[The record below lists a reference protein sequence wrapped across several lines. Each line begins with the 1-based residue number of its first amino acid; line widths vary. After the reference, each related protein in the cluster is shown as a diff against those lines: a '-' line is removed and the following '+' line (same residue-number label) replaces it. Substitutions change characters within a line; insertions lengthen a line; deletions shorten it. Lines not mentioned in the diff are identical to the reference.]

1 MAVDAV
7 EDDEL
12 ESEAEKES
20 LVSSKGDMMD
30 RASDTTDSGIS
41 IRVPLGNGGETW
53 TGIEERSDKAS
64 QTQATDLA
72 VNQGPY
78 EKTNLLFSLNI

>member
-1 MAVDAV
+1 MDHDDAV
-7 EDDEL
+7 EDEDEKD
-12 ESEAEKES
+12 SM
-20 LVSSKGDMMD
+20 VSSKGDMMD

-41 IRVPLGNGGETW
+41 IRRDLGNGGETW
-53 TGIEERSDKAS
+53 PVGIEERSDKAS

-78 EKTNLLFSLNI
+78 EKTHLLFSLNI